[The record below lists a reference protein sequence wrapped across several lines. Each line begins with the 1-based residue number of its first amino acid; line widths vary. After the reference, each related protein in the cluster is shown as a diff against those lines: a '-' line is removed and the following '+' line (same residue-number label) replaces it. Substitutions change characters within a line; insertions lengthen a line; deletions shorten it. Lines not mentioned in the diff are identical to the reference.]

1 LEQEKGPFKHLFR
14 SKGFIWLSNHPDSFF
29 EWSQA
34 ANTIS
39 VEGAYPWA
47 EATEGLVAE
56 EGASSGDQ
64 TKAKDIGARKQS
76 LVFIGQNMSEY
87 KQKIIEE
94 MDKCVVTKKEWKKM

>member
-1 LEQEKGPFKHLFR
+1 LEQDKGSFKHLFR

-47 EATEGLVAE
+47 EAAE
-56 EGASSGDQ
+56 AVVTGEGASLDDQ
-64 TKAKDIGARKQS
+64 TKAKDTGSRKQS
-76 LVFIGQNMSEY
+76 LVFIGQNMREY
-87 KQKIIEE
+87 KEKIIEE